1 MYKGIIMPCGTDL
14 AMSVSGYLISAQ
26 LCFFLCILLS
36 QCLFVYF
43 YQNNYKKTERR
54 MVSIKNIETN
64 AKKLFKTFPAE
75 VTNVSKADYSKKLF

>member
-1 MYKGIIMPCGTDL
+1 MQVAITFMKKDVVKSILFNYG
-14 AMSVSGYLISAQ
+14 
-26 LCFFLCILLS
+26 FFLCILLS